1 MPQSQHNL
9 FESDLIRG
17 SLGIY
22 AVQLTHQL
30 GQISPARLEHE
41 VVVVVHE
48 AIGEDTGVEAL
59 EGLRDDTQQRLA
71 VGVIL
76 KDGLAA
82 VSARRYMIDSAGKLD
97 S

>member
-1 MPQSQHNL
+1 MPPVV
-9 FESDLIRG
+9 E
-17 SLGIY
+17 LGIY
-22 AVQLTHQL
+22 AVQLTHQM
-30 GQISPARLEHE
+30 GQISPPRLEHK
-41 VVVVVHE
+41 VVVVVRE

-59 EGLRDDTQQRLA
+59 EGLRDHAHQRLA